1 LDIVRKAVATADLN
15 EAIDAFRRGDLDHA
29 RALAEQGA
37 ASASSAKWQHLLG
50 LIHCRRG
57 DVAKGAEWLCRASDS
72 EPDNADFRIMA
83 SRALVDSGRAT
94 EVLAMPEPPPITS
107 AAAMALWQVRGEA
120 ADVTGDSATSELAWR
135 TIVAAAPAD
144 WRAWS
149 NLGNALAAQGRW
161 DEAAE
166 AIEKALGFNPSERPL
181 WRNLAG
187 ALTSADRHLDALRVT
202 QDWARA
208 NGPSAE
214 QAMLRGGNLVALQRL
229 EEAEQAYREALEL
242 APENAEALE
251 GLGYVYERTGRAD
264 QVGEVLDAALAAG
277 LSTDQLGYLPA
288 IRALDEGRLDEAEA
302 LLEAVDS
309 TSDPIRWFRLKSR
322 IADRRGRPAEAFA
335 AATAMNRSTA
345 DFDGWVRRAAEYRK
359 RLRAISKAIDAPAER
374 PDALDP
380 ADLAPVFLVGFPR
393 SGTTLLDTFLMGH
406 SRISVL
412 EELPL
417 IMEVEKVC
425 SVEQAQTSSRETLA
439 LARNVYFERLKAHLE
454 PGFDGVVV
462 DKMPLNM
469 LAVPLISALFPAA
482 RFIFAQ
488 RHPCDAVLSGFMQSF
503 ITSEPMASFL
513 TIEGAADFYDAAM
526 TLWTRSIELF
536 PTNCH
541 AIAYEELVLDPEG
554 TLRALIRFLGLPW
567 EDRMLDHRRSA
578 KSRGLIV
585 TPSYNQVTEEL
596 SSRAVDRW
604 RLYETQL
611 QPALPLLRPWAEVLG
626 YSAD

>member
-1 LDIVRKAVATADLN
+1 
-15 EAIDAFRRGDLDHA
+15 
-29 RALAEQGA
+29 
-37 ASASSAKWQHLLG
+37 
-50 LIHCRRG
+50 
-57 DVAKGAEWLCRASDS
+57 
-72 EPDNADFRIMA
+72 
-83 SRALVDSGRAT
+83 
-94 EVLAMPEPPPITS
+94 
-107 AAAMALWQVRGEA
+107 
-120 ADVTGDSATSELAWR
+120 
-135 TIVAAAPAD
+135 
-144 WRAWS
+144 
-149 NLGNALAAQGRW
+149 
-161 DEAAE
+161 
-166 AIEKALGFNPSERPL
+166 
-181 WRNLAG
+181 
-187 ALTSADRHLDALRVT
+187 
-202 QDWARA
+202 
-208 NGPSAE
+208 
-214 QAMLRGGNLVALQRL
+214 
-229 EEAEQAYREALEL
+229 
-242 APENAEALE
+242 
-251 GLGYVYERTGRAD
+251 
-264 QVGEVLDAALAAG
+264 
-277 LSTDQLGYLPA
+277 
-288 IRALDEGRLDEAEA
+288 
-302 LLEAVDS
+302 
-309 TSDPIRWFRLKSR
+309 
-322 IADRRGRPAEAFA
+322 
-335 AATAMNRSTA
+335 
-345 DFDGWVRRAAEYRK
+345 
-359 RLRAISKAIDAPAER
+359 
-374 PDALDP
+374 
-380 ADLAPVFLVGFPR
+380 
-393 SGTTLLDTFLMGH
+393 
-406 SRISVL
+406 
-412 EELPL
+412 
-417 IMEVEKVC
+417 MEVEKVC

-439 LARNVYFERLKAHLE
+439 LARNVYFERLKAHIE

>member
-208 NGPSAE
+208 IGPSAE
-214 QAMLRGGNLVALQRL
+214 QAILRGGNLVALQRL

-242 APENAEALE
+242 APENAEALQ

-302 LLEAVDS
+302 LLEAVDP

-439 LARNVYFERLKAHLE
+439 LARNVYFERLKAHIE